1 MKSYK
6 VEGRS
11 TANGISYRIF
21 VKEQGKLAKV
31 VQVGING
38 KELKRIVRELENDGY
53 IEQVSPIVKE
63 YREATAEGK
72 ARILDN
78 INKGRF

>member
-1 MKSYK
+1 MKRYK

-11 TANGISYRIF
+11 TAGGISYRVFI
-21 VKEQGKLAKV
+21 KENGRLTKV
-31 VQVGING
+31 MQIGING